1 MEDGIDPR
9 VLASVDKSRRD
20 LLRKLLLNSA
30 FVLPAVASFPMDALA
45 ETQNPIRTFNGAGDA
60 VIRSNPGGA
69 SKQVDPAIPGN
80 TGRANEPA
88 KR

>member
-1 MEDGIDPR
+1 MKDGIDPR

-45 ETQNPIRTFNGAGDA
+45 ETQNPVRTFNGVGDSLL
-60 VIRSNPGGA
+60 RTNPGGA
-69 SKQVDPAIPGN
+69 SKQVDPATPG
-80 TGRANEPA
+80 RPNEPA

>member
-1 MEDGIDPR
+1 MDDGIDPR

-30 FVLPAVASFPMDALA
+30 FVLPTVASFPMDALA
-45 ETQNPIRTFNGAGDA
+45 ETQNPIRTFNGATTPLLGT
-60 VIRSNPGGA
+60 NPGGA
-69 SKQVDPAIPGN
+69 GRQADPVIPGR
-80 TGRANEPA
+80 TNEPA